1 MQPTKWL
8 AGEVGFDSVSKSWCL
23 PGFPK
28 MTKVVISL
36 YLCAVTRWETDGH
49 RDKTA
54 PGWHHPCPTCP
65 VMLRALQNLP
75 LRGEDVEG
83 GLCPTTVPR
92 SPSASLSTPVIIIFF
107 NISWIC
113 FCCVPGALP
122 HNCTLQRSL

>member
-1 MQPTKWL
+1 M
-8 AGEVGFDSVSKSWCL
+8 A
-23 PGFPK
+23 
-28 MTKVVISL
+28 KVVISL
-36 YLCAVTRWETDGH
+36 YLCAVIRWETDG
-49 RDKTA
+49 RGDKTA

-113 FCCVPGALP
+113 FCCVPDALP